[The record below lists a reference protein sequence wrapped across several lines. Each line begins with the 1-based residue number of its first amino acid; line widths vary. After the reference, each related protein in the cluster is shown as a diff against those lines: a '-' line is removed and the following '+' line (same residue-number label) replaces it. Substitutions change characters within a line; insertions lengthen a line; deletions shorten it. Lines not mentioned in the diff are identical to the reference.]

1 MKRETGSLEQKLL
14 SDDATGELYTRE
26 ANTVIGNSVHA
37 SFARPHRC
45 RGRRKERKREK
56 KKKGKGKKGK
66 KLSIAF
72 IIRESHDNEKATR
85 VFTRVS

>member
-37 SFARPHRC
+37 SFARRHRC

-56 KKKGKGKKGK
+56 KKKGKGK

>member
-56 KKKGKGKKGK
+56 KKKGKGKK
-66 KLSIAF
+66 LSIAF

>member
-56 KKKGKGKKGK
+56 KKKGKGKK
-66 KLSIAF
+66 LSIAF
-72 IIRESHDNEKATR
+72 IIRESHDNEKTTR